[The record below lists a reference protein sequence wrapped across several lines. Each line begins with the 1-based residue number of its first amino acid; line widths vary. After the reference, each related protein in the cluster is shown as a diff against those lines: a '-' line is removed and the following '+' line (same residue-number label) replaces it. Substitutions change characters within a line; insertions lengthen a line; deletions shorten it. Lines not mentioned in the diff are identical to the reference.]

1 MSTDL
6 KDVRAAAL
14 KTAQD
19 IVNGA
24 KASSRE
30 LTDDERTAVSAK
42 MAEIEALDVKI
53 KAAKDSADLMAR
65 LGAAGQR
72 ADEKSGNDGQAR
84 SLGEWFVKNCA
95 QQLADAKGMKG
106 ASVAAPEFKAATDTH
121 VTTGAAMTP
130 LLTEYDRTI
139 VQAVRPRLTI
149 ADLLGQ
155 GTLSGNAISYL
166 VEGALEGAYTTVA
179 EAGAKP
185 QLHIVDPTWQTD
197 SLKKIAGFIK
207 LSDEMI
213 EDLDFLVSEIDG
225 RLRYEL
231 ARFEE
236 TQILNG
242 NGTGSN
248 VLGLL
253 NRSGIQTETRG
264 TAASGDTAADTIFR
278 AITKVSTGAG
288 LDADGIVVHPLD
300 YQALRL
306 QKDSNGQYFGGG
318 FFAGQYGSGTLQ
330 DQPPLWG
337 LRTIVTAAIAQGTA
351 LVGAFS
357 QAATLYRKGGVRVE
371 STNSHASDFTSNLV
385 TVRAEERVGLAVR
398 RPAGLVKATLTPAE

>member
-1 MSTDL
+1 
-6 KDVRAAAL
+6 
-14 KTAQD
+14 
-19 IVNGA
+19 
-24 KASSRE
+24 
-30 LTDDERTAVSAK
+30 
-42 MAEIEALDVKI
+42 
-53 KAAKDSADLMAR
+53 
-65 LGAAGQR
+65 
-72 ADEKSGNDGQAR
+72 
-84 SLGEWFVKNCA
+84 
-95 QQLADAKGMKG
+95 KG
-106 ASVAAPEFKAATDTH
+106 ASVAAPEFKAASDTH
-121 VTTGAAMTP
+121 VTTGTAMTP

-139 VQAVRPRLTI
+139 VRAVRPRLTI

-253 NRSGIQTETRG
+253 NRSGIQTEARG

-278 AITKVSTGAG
+278 AITKVSTGSG
-288 LDADGIVVHPLD
+288 LDAAGIVIPPLD
-300 YQALRL
+300 YQSLRL
-306 QKDSNGQYFGGG
+306 QKDGNGQYFGGG

-337 LRTIVTAAIAQGTA
+337 LRTIV
-351 LVGAFS
+351 
-357 QAATLYRKGGVRVE
+357 
-371 STNSHASDFTSNLV
+371 
-385 TVRAEERVGLAVR
+385 
-398 RPAGLVKATLTPAE
+398 